1 MEKIETDARWGMI
14 GRIDTGSKLEKD
26 RENRNWQEIQYVER
40 KIYRRW
46 RETQRIETDTK
57 WEEIVR
63 IEER

>member
-14 GRIDTGSKLEKD
+14 GRIDTDSKLEKD
-26 RENRNWQEIQYVER
+26 RENRNWQEIQYKER

-46 RETQRIETDTK
+46 RETQRKETDTR

-63 IEER
+63 IEEK